1 MFTPIFLSIALL
13 AAAQHANQTSDS
25 ELRTAKPARNQWQVL
40 YSRELEGNRQ
50 LVVETQ
56 DFPLDL
62 FPEVASSWRPL
73 PEGHR
78 VVEPASLL
86 SLRVVIEGSDGS
98 RVPIFARVLQRYEGM
113 TDRYGEFRVIGVQL
127 APTGRLFLSLYAPPV
142 GIQVIVFSTLG
153 GSGSTAEVMFRD
165 IEEGMGERV
174 APQDLDFSLA
184 GSLAAGDLALV
195 VGHRLDEKSSKQVRF
210 RIELDDDDLTT
221 VTLEENS

>member
-1 MFTPIFLSIALL
+1 
-13 AAAQHANQTSDS
+13 
-25 ELRTAKPARNQWQVL
+25 
-40 YSRELEGNRQ
+40 
-50 LVVETQ
+50 
-56 DFPLDL
+56 
-62 FPEVASSWRPL
+62 
-73 PEGHR
+73 
-78 VVEPASLL
+78 
-86 SLRVVIEGSDGS
+86 
-98 RVPIFARVLQRYEGM
+98 M